1 VVGLNFF
8 ATDPILIYPLNL
20 VLNGISGAA
29 CLKLPGM
36 ISGSSLII
44 CGFAL
49 TRGTSNRPPY
59 SYIGATERKMAKI
72 PQGEW
77 SAIAERYSQG
87 ESISSIARYYG
98 CTAPA
103 IHYILKRNKERSAVA
118 HQPPALSR
126 TPTKARPAQP
136 ARINGSENARSG
148 PTPIAR
154 KAPML
159 QVTLPTKE
167 HRPQRSDREFAPLL
181 KPVRAERSPTAGP
194 PPERGKP
201 QRTRRASALTARLDA
216 ELHADVEAAILA
228 FRSSFDAALAD
239 NSPVARERLRQAA
252 SDLMRVAA
260 RTTIV
265 LDRLNSP
272 ASPARPRD

>member
-1 VVGLNFF
+1 
-8 ATDPILIYPLNL
+8 
-20 VLNGISGAA
+20 
-29 CLKLPGM
+29 M
-36 ISGSSLII
+36 
-44 CGFAL
+44 
-49 TRGTSNRPPY
+49 
-59 SYIGATERKMAKI
+59 
-72 PQGEW
+72 
-77 SAIAERYSQG
+77 
-87 ESISSIARYYG
+87 
-98 CTAPA
+98 
-103 IHYILKRNKERSAVA
+103 A